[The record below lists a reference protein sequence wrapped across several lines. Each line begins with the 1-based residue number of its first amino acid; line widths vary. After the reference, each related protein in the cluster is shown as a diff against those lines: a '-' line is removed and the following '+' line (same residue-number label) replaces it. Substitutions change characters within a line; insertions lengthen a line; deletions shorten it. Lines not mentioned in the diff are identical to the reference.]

1 MADLRVTVWNE
12 YRHEQRD
19 PAVAAL
25 YPDGIHGEIARAL
38 KEQSPGGIAVRYA
51 TLDDPDHV
59 LSTDVLEATD
69 VLVWWGHAAHEEVSD
84 EIAGRVQEQVLR
96 GMGFVSLHAAALSK
110 PTRRLLGTS
119 CTFRWRE
126 EDDRELLWT
135 VAPSHRIARGVPPVT
150 VIPRHEM
157 YGEPFDIPEPDEVVF
172 ISAFSGG
179 EVFRSGCCYR
189 RGAGRV
195 FLFSPGHQT
204 DPIYTQPEIR
214 LILSNAVHW
223 AAGDRV
229 LGPAPSLQHSPS
241 GWFENAGG

>member
-1 MADLRVTVWNE
+1 LSSAKRPASIPLA
-12 YRHEQRD
+12 EQRWATRWSCAPERD
-19 PAVAAL
+19 CR
-25 YPDGIHGEIARAL
+25 ARA
-38 KEQSPGGIAVRYA
+38 G
-51 TLDDPDHV
+51 
-59 LSTDVLEATD
+59 
-69 VLVWWGHAAHEEVSD
+69 
-84 EIAGRVQEQVLR
+84 AGASRH
-96 GMGFVSLHAAALSK
+96 GFVSLHAAAPSK

-150 VIPRHEM
+150 VLPRHEM

-229 LGPAPSLQHSPS
+229 LGPPPSLQHSPS